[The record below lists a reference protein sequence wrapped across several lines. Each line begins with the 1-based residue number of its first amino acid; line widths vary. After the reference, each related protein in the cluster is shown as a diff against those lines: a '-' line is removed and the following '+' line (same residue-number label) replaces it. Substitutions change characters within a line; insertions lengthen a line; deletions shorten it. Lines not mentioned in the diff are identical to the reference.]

1 MQLSQFNQIKKKSS
15 RFSLIWPLQILTSL
29 FIFVVLENF
38 ALAAEPDKDAPIP
51 CDIKMSFSSDKNGF
65 PIVLYNLEMQVS
77 NNQKRIISGVFI
89 LWLDKNGETVGNS
102 DAICA
107 VPNGIPPTEAGSC
120 KRVTNCR

>member
-77 NNQKRIISGVFI
+77 NNQKRIIF
-89 LWLDKNGETVGNS
+89 L
-102 DAICA
+102 
-107 VPNGIPPTEAGSC
+107 
-120 KRVTNCR
+120 

>member
-1 MQLSQFNQIKKKSS
+1 
-15 RFSLIWPLQILTSL
+15 
-29 FIFVVLENF
+29 
-38 ALAAEPDKDAPIP
+38 
-51 CDIKMSFSSDKNGF
+51 MSFSSDKNGF

-77 NNQKRIISGVFI
+77 NNQKRIISGVSI

-120 KRVTNCR
+120 KRVIQTVGSHILERLGQETWTEIVNSEMRNFRVVKKCLIVGYKYYDNTTRTY